1 MRKIPSIDNLLPVLY
16 LKGVSTSGFQD
27 ALASI
32 LGEGAKGLSATNI
45 VRMKKSWEDDFNT
58 WNHRDLSDKKYA
70 YIWVDGIHF
79 NVRLEDDRC
88 CILVIVGADENGNKE
103 LIAVESGYR
112 ESTLSWKE
120 MLLSIR
126 HRGLQEAPKLAI
138 GDRGRIIT
146 EHIERKAAVVIV
158 ISVKKPPLL
167 IAVDGN
173 AGGIKI

>member
-1 MRKIPSIDNLLPVLY
+1 MIGKSIRRGKNPFTSAILPRYLRKIPSIDNLLPVLY

-32 LGEGAKGLSATNI
+32 LGEGVKGLSAANI
-45 VRMKKSWEDDFNT
+45 VRLKKSWEDDFNT
-58 WNHRDLSDKKYA
+58 WNHRDLSGKKYA
-70 YIWVDGIHF
+70 CIWVDGIHF

-112 ESTLSWKE
+112 ESALSWKE

-126 HRGLQEAPKLAI
+126 HRGLQEAPKLTI
-138 GDRGRIIT
+138 GD
-146 EHIERKAAVVIV
+146 
-158 ISVKKPPLL
+158 
-167 IAVDGN
+167 
-173 AGGIKI
+173 GGSWILEGFG